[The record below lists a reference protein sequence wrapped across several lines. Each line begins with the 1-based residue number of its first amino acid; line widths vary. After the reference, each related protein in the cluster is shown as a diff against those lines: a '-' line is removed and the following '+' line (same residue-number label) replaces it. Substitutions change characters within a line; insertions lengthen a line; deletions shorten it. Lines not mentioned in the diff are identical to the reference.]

1 MEMLQTHCY
10 ATGTVTLLWKCY
22 KLIVMQ
28 QALLRYYGN
37 ATGCIGH
44 ATKETQHVTIFI
56 CLPIKTVHDI
66 FQIVFY
72 IMELVYVK
80 NREAIILNK

>member
-44 ATKETQHVTIFI
+44 ATKETQHVTIPMGLLSETEIQFAF
-56 CLPIKTVHDI
+56 LSSSRKK
-66 FQIVFY
+66 
-72 IMELVYVK
+72 EK
-80 NREAIILNK
+80 NHQM